1 MQLIRKRMSTWGES
15 GSARNAIDIPDLALV
30 RNNFHENSKQK
41 KASAEWK
48 CRKSIDI
55 YREGTDGRQRE
66 ILDGRTEL
74 VDRCW
79 DGRRSVVERLD
90 LHVNLPFDFVLA
102 FTVGTRVEI
111 AWKGRQVRF
120 KVEEC
125 LKVQLTFLWRSI
137 LVPRVHR
144 RLYRV
149 LVFVDFRRGRWHCV
163 SSNWRCGKSW
173 RRESRMR
180 WHLCHVRLQRSPR
193 NRRQRVVFLFPA
205 KKRKCRVEID

>member
-1 MQLIRKRMSTWGES
+1 MGWIGFGSECPRK
-15 GSARNAIDIPDLALV
+15 DILDLALV

-48 CRKSIDI
+48 CRKSVDI

-66 ILDGRTEL
+66 ILDGRTKL

-79 DGRRSVVERLD
+79 DGRRSVVEWLD
-90 LHVNLPFDFVLA
+90 LDVNLPFDFVLA

-111 AWKGRQVRF
+111 AWKGRQIRF
-120 KVEEC
+120 NAKEC
-125 LKVQLTFLWRSI
+125 LKTQLTFLWRSI

-173 RRESRMR
+173 SGESRMR
-180 WHLCHVRLQRSPR
+180 WHLRHVRLQRASR